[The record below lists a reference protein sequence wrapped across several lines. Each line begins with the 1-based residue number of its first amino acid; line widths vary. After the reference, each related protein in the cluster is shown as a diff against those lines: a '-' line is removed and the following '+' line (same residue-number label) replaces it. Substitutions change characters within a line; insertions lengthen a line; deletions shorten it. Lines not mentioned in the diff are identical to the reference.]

1 MVDRKDSR
9 KNKKV
14 HFSFEDL
21 DVWQKAVDFADKVIS
36 TIDELNTDRKHF
48 RLIEQME
55 SAVTSIALNV
65 AEGKGRFSK
74 KEFIQFLY
82 IARGSLFETITL
94 MEIFK
99 RKNWISDIQ
108 YVDFRNKGNEIGKM
122 LSSLINSIK
131 RVSKQRAYEL

>member
-1 MVDRKDSR
+1 MKEG
-9 KNKKV
+9 V

-21 DVWQKAVDFADKVIS
+21 EVWQKAVDFADEVIGAV
-36 TIDELNTDRKHF
+36 DELNTDRKHF
-48 RLIEQME
+48 RLIEQLE
-55 SAVTSIALNV
+55 SAVTSIAMNV

-99 RKNWISDIQ
+99 KRNWINDIQ
-108 YVDFRNKGNEIGKM
+108 YNSFRNKGNEIGKM
-122 LSSLINSIK
+122 LSSLINSIRK
-131 RVSKQRAYEL
+131 ADSS